1 MRYSGKKSYLFPA
14 LILSVIILLLMLNLL
29 IKPDLTI
36 KTFCEVFPKEKWVLT
51 KDNNGQIISSVIDY
65 TEGHTTEYSFN
76 QFERGEYISL
86 TFSVDKKEKYI
97 NRGDTIISIKSS
109 ELEDRLITV
118 EGELQVAKAN
128 LKSQSTGQKESLI
141 KEAETRLNYTRE
153 KIKEQEIMFGRVNS
167 LHEKGLASQE
177 EYETQK
183 WILDLLEIEKKIYEA
198 QLQNLLTGAKDEEL
212 NLIKSEINS
221 IESRLDFLKNRR
233 NDLTIISPISGYMA
247 NAFSPDTLLTLIN
260 DNEVI
265 LNTPVKIEDLAFLR
279 DNQNIEL
286 KLNDFEKE
294 YSGLIVSI
302 PREVKFLNNQQVVF
316 VSIKLENND
325 RKLLPGMIKEGF
337 LRIKEISLL
346 EYFGRILNT

>member
-65 TEGHTTEYSFN
+65 TEGHTTKYSFN

-86 TFSVDKKEKYI
+86 KFSVDKKEKYI

>member
-1 MRYSGKKSYLFPA
+1 MKYSSKKSYLVPA
-14 LILSVIILLLMLNLL
+14 LILSVIVLVLILNLF

-36 KTFCEVFPKEKWVLT
+36 KTFCEVFPKEKWILT
-51 KDNNGQIISSVIDY
+51 RGDNGQIISSVVDY
-65 TEGHTTEYSFN
+65 TKGHTAEYSFN

-86 TFSVDKKEKYI
+86 KFSSNKNEKYVK
-97 NRGDTIISIKSS
+97 RGDTIISIKSS

-141 KEAETRLNYTRE
+141 REAETRLNYTKE
-153 KIKEQEIMFGRVNS
+153 KIKEQKIKFSRISS
-167 LHEKGLASQE
+167 LYEKELASRE
-177 EYETQK
+177 EYETEK
-183 WILDLLEIEKKIYEA
+183 WILDLLGIEKEIYEA
-198 QLQNLLTGAKDEEL
+198 QLQNLLTGVKKEEL
-212 NLIKSEINS
+212 NLIKSKINS
-221 IESRLDFLKNRR
+221 IESRLDFLKNRKK
-233 NDLTIISPISGYMA
+233 DLTIISPISGYKV
-247 NAFSPDTLLTLIN
+247 NAFSPDTLLALIN

-265 LNTPVKIEDLAFLR
+265 LNTPVKIEDIEFLKK
-279 DNQNIEL
+279 NQNVKL

-316 VSIKLENND
+316 ILIKIENGD
-325 RKLLPGMIKEGF
+325 GRLLPGMVKEGF
-337 LRIKEISLL
+337 LRIKEISLF